1 MTAHWLRGFWGG
13 DKNVVELVAQPC
25 ECAKIPLSYTSIIL
39 SKVKFMECQ
48 LHVNKNV
55 LAKKKK
61 KSKHYC
67 PPYPS
72 HAHLSDQQHPPSRRI
87 NLLSRISA
95 PTPSP
100 APDSDGDSPPPPPP
114 ATALLG
120 STPPRPSAPSATVS
134 WGEGREW
141 GSSRGSGSASPG
153 WPRHPRLA
161 GRNPSPP
168 PWQRGPSAP
177 DADPGRGR
185 EGVPESALT
194 RSWGPG
200 GSPSPPVSAGGQT
213 ASSSRTSR

>member
-1 MTAHWLRGFWGG
+1 MSTKMYL
-13 DKNVVELVAQPC
+13 P
-25 ECAKIPLSYTSIIL
+25 
-39 SKVKFMECQ
+39 
-48 LHVNKNV
+48 
-55 LAKKKK
+55 KKKK
-61 KSKHYC
+61 RANTTARPTHHTPICQTNSTL
-67 PPYPS
+67 PPEGSTCS
-72 HAHLSDQQHPPSRRI
+72 HVSPPPPLAQLQTRTEI
-87 NLLSRISA
+87 L
-95 PTPSP
+95 
-100 APDSDGDSPPPPPP
+100 PPPPPP